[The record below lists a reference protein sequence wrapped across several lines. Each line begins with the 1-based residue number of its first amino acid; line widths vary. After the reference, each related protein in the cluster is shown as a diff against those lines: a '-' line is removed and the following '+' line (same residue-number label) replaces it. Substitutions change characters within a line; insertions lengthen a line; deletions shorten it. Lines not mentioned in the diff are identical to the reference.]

1 MHPGTYPLYPLRPQV
16 MAQPEG
22 NQWLRP
28 FSNAM
33 EQQHGLIP
41 PSSVCVDPAVLQST
55 TAAPGGV
62 MKGQGQHDQG
72 YQQSRPFVPTPSGL
86 SAAPESPS
94 ASVGRAEH
102 RARKTRGSSAVLGHR
117 RSRPNH
123 GHLQTM
129 STWRFQGHWRTQP
142 QGGSSGYFP
151 KQGIS
156 RAIVPHRCGLPRNA
170 AAQTGDGETSGHI
183 QRLRRPLEQR
193 MPLALRPQLPS
204 IRLLFPEIFASKTE
218 ASTAHRSLHGT
229 RGNDFGVVQP
239 RQ

>member
-1 MHPGTYPLYPLRPQV
+1 
-16 MAQPEG
+16 
-22 NQWLRP
+22 
-28 FSNAM
+28 
-33 EQQHGLIP
+33 
-41 PSSVCVDPAVLQST
+41 
-55 TAAPGGV
+55 
-62 MKGQGQHDQG
+62 MKGQGRHDQG
-72 YQQSRPFVPTPSGL
+72 HQQPRPFVPAPSRL
-86 SAAPESPS
+86 SAVPESPS
-94 ASVGRAEH
+94 ASVGRAKH
-102 RARKTRGSSAVLGHR
+102 RARKTRGSSAVLGNR

-142 QGGSSGYFP
+142 QGGSSGYLP

-170 AAQTGDGETSGHI
+170 AAQTGDGETSGHL
-183 QRLRRPLEQR
+183 QRLRRPLEQQ

-204 IRLLFPEIFASKTE
+204 IRLLFPEIFANQTE
-218 ASTAHRSLHGT
+218 ASMAHRSLHGT

>member
-1 MHPGTYPLYPLRPQV
+1 MIVPNTSMHPGTYRLYPLRPQV

-55 TAAPGGV
+55 TAAPGVNLHSKEQTFQGV
-62 MKGQGQHDQG
+62 MKGQAQHDQG
-72 YQQSRPFVPTPSGL
+72 HQQPRPFVPAPSRL

-94 ASVGRAEH
+94 ASVGRAKH

-129 STWRFQGHWRTQP
+129 STWRFQGH
-142 QGGSSGYFP
+142 
-151 KQGIS
+151 
-156 RAIVPHRCGLPRNA
+156 
-170 AAQTGDGETSGHI
+170 
-183 QRLRRPLEQR
+183 
-193 MPLALRPQLPS
+193 
-204 IRLLFPEIFASKTE
+204 
-218 ASTAHRSLHGT
+218 
-229 RGNDFGVVQP
+229 
-239 RQ
+239 